1 MHTVCI
7 LPVAVIDM
15 QPLLT
20 KSAPTF
26 VNIYGELPVEQK
38 EVGTYKKWAT
48 VLTVLG
54 EYVHTEVCLDMHAVY
69 FKKC

>member
-1 MHTVCI
+1 
-7 LPVAVIDM
+7 M

-38 EVGTYKKWAT
+38 EVFTQADMFLAISSPKQSTPVPDTKAST
-48 VLTVLG
+48 SFCDEETM
-54 EYVHTEVCLDMHAVY
+54 YV
-69 FKKC
+69 

>member
-1 MHTVCI
+1 MHAVRI

-38 EVGTYKKWAT
+38 EVGTYKKWQQ
-48 VLTVLG
+48 
-54 EYVHTEVCLDMHAVY
+54 
-69 FKKC
+69 F